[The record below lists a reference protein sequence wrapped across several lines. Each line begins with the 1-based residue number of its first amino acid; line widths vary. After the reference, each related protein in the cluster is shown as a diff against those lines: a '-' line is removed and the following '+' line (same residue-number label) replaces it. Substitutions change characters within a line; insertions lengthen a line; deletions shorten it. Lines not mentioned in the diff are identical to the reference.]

1 MLCCFQENLGS
12 QREEVQNLK
21 ELLSSVSNIC
31 SQSICVLRDELG
43 KLKTDSADNQVA
55 LKKHCNEILSAWDKC
70 SCENAVRERET
81 LQRLTVDH
89 ELEMNDIKQTL
100 TQRDEQIHTH
110 KLDFIALEN
119 KYSRMLQEM
128 TTNANHLREVI
139 KTHEETAKEQNKK
152 LEEYEL
158 AKQKSI
164 KELQEKMTQEFKA
177 EVESLRSR
185 FRLVALTSMDRSPSE
200 SSLEKIER
208 PDMIEITNHK
218 AILQQ
223 TKEDMEIEREE
234 AIKLALEQQEQEFE
248 RMRFKNESEKQVN
261 FNDAVRRI
269 IDEKDR
275 QLDQS
280 RERESILLKECMKYK
295 ETIQQLADPETSDF
309 QSNTFLQARLDT
321 LEAEKSSLE
330 QKLSERPHLI
340 STAVKEQQT

>member
-1 MLCCFQENLGS
+1 M
-12 QREEVQNLK
+12 
-21 ELLSSVSNIC
+21 
-31 SQSICVLRDELG
+31 
-43 KLKTDSADNQVA
+43 
-55 LKKHCNEILSAWDKC
+55 
-70 SCENAVRERET
+70 
-81 LQRLTVDH
+81 DH

-100 TQRDEQIHTH
+100 AQRDEQIHTH

-119 KYSRMLQEM
+119 KYSQMHQEM
-128 TTNANHLREVI
+128 TTTVNQLKEVI
-139 KTHEETAKEQNKK
+139 KTHEETAKEQSKK
-152 LEEYEL
+152 LEEFEV

-164 KELQEKMTQEFKA
+164 KELQEKMSQEFKA
-177 EVESLRSR
+177 ELESLRSR

-223 TKEDMEIEREE
+223 TKEDMEIEKED
-234 AIKLALEQQEQEFE
+234 AIKLALEQREQEWNMKLAEEFE
-248 RMRFKNESEKQVN
+248 RLRFKNESEKQIT

-309 QSNTFLQARLDT
+309 QSNTFLQARLDA

-330 QKLSERPHLI
+330 QKLSEKRSDLI

>member
-1 MLCCFQENLGS
+1 M
-12 QREEVQNLK
+12 
-21 ELLSSVSNIC
+21 LSSVSNIC

-43 KLKTDSADNQVA
+43 KLKTDSADNQVV

-70 SCENAVRERET
+70 NSENAIRERET

-89 ELEMNDIKQTL
+89 ELEMNDMKQTL
-100 TQRDEQIHTH
+100 AQRDEQIHSH
-110 KLDFIALEN
+110 KLDYIALEN
-119 KYSRMLQEM
+119 KYTQMHQEM
-128 TTNANHLREVI
+128 TTNVNYLKEVI
-139 KTHEETAKEQNKK
+139 KTHEEAAKEQIKK
-152 LEEYEL
+152 LEEMEL

-164 KELQEKMTQEFKA
+164 KELQEKMSQEYKA
-177 EVESLRSR
+177 ELESLRSR

-234 AIKLALEQQEQEFE
+234 AVKLALEQQEQEWNIKLAEEFE
-248 RMRFKNESEKQVN
+248 RMRFKNESEKQIIL
-261 FNDAVRRI
+261 NDAVRRI

-309 QSNTFLQARLDT
+309 QSNTFLQARLGT
-321 LEAEKSSLE
+321 LEADKSSLE
-330 QKLSERPHLI
+330 QKLSEKPDLV